1 MKTRRSITSTATV
14 LGMAALACGTY
25 AGPAAATPNP
35 PTATQRLSVAA
46 GATAT
51 PPTAQTRELSTAGQQ
66 RAASK
71 VVYLTFDDG
80 PRPIY
85 TSQILTALRQHGA
98 KATFFMV
105 GKSVKAHPALVRDV
119 RARGHAIGNHTYSH
133 PDLTKL
139 TRAQITT
146 ELASTDA
153 LLGWRR
159 CFRPPYGAL
168 NANVRSVAAA
178 RGQRIVLWTVDP
190 RDWSRPGSS
199 VIVSRVLT
207 NIRPG
212 SVVLFHDGGGNRRQT
227 VEAVRTILPWLAR
240 NGYVTKTL
248 PRCR

>member
-1 MKTRRSITSTATV
+1 MNTRRSITSTATV
-14 LGMAALACGTY
+14 LGMAAFACGTY
-25 AGPAAATPNP
+25 AGPAAATPTP

-46 GATAT
+46 GATGAPLT
-51 PPTAQTRELSTAGQQ
+51 AGTREAPTAGRQ

-71 VVYLTFDDG
+71 VVYLSFDDG

-85 TSQILTALRQHGA
+85 TSQILTALRQYGA

-105 GKSVKAHPALVRDV
+105 GKSVKAHPSLVREV
-119 RARGHAIGNHTYSH
+119 RARGHAIGNHTYTH

-139 TRAQITT
+139 TRTEITT
-146 ELASTDA
+146 ELAKTDA

-159 CFRPPYGAL
+159 CLRPPYGAL

-178 RGQRIVLWTVDP
+178 RGQRIVLWTLDP
-190 RDWSRPGSS
+190 RDWSRPGTT
-199 VIVSRVLT
+199 VIVNRVVK
-207 NIRPG
+207 NVRSG

-227 VEAVRTILPWLAR
+227 VEAVRQILPWLAR

-248 PRCR
+248 PSCR